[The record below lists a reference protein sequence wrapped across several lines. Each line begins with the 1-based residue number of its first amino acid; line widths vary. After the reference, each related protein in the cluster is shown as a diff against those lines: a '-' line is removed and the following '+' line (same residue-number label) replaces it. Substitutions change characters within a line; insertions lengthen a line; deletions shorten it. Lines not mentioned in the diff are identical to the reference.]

1 MDLIEVLKTRYTT
14 KVYDPSRK
22 LADETVSQL
31 LASLRYS
38 PSSVNSQPWHFI
50 VADTDEG
57 KERLTKAMTGP
68 FSYNAPKV
76 RDASHVVVLCARETL
91 EPAYLDALLAQE
103 EADGRFADPQ
113 ARDTL
118 RQVRSGYVG
127 LHEQAGDIAQW
138 TEKQTYIAQGFLLLA
153 AGLLGVDAT
162 PMEGFDAAALS
173 EEFDLKAQKLT
184 PVVLVSLGYH
194 ADNDFNAKL
203 PKSRLQAD
211 VLFSR
216 A

>member
-1 MDLIEVLKTRYTT
+1 MDLIKVLKTRYTA

-22 LADETVSQL
+22 LSDETVSQL

-50 VADTDEG
+50 VADTDAG
-57 KERLTKAMTGP
+57 KERLTKALTGP

-76 RDASHVVVLCARETL
+76 RDASHVVVLCARDTL
-91 EPAYLDALLAQE
+91 DPAYLDTLLAQE
-103 EADGRFADPQ
+103 EADGRFVDPQ
-113 ARDTL
+113 ARETL
-118 RQVRSGYVG
+118 KQVRSGYVG
-127 LHEQAGDIAQW
+127 LHEQFGDVAQW
-138 TEKQTYIAQGFLLLA
+138 AEKQTYIAQGFLLLA

-173 EEFDLKAQKLT
+173 EEFNLKKQGLT

>member
-1 MDLIEVLKTRYTT
+1 MDLIKVLETRYTT
-14 KVYDPSRK
+14 KAYDPSRT
-22 LADETVSQL
+22 LSDETVTQL

-50 VADTDEG
+50 VADTAEG
-57 KERLTKAMTGP
+57 KERLAKALTGP

-76 RDASHVVVLCARETL
+76 RDASHVVVLCARDTL
-91 EPAYLDALLAQE
+91 EPAYLDTLLAQE
-103 EADGRFADPQ
+103 DADGRFANEQ
-113 ARDTL
+113 ARDAQGKT
-118 RQVRSGYVG
+118 RSGYVN
-127 LHEQAGDIAQW
+127 LHEQAGDVAQW
-138 TEKQTYIAQGFLLLA
+138 AEKQTYIAQGFLLLA

-173 EEFDLKAQKLT
+173 EEFNLKAQNLT

-194 ADNDFNAKL
+194 TESDFNAKL
-203 PKSRLQAD
+203 PKSRLKAD
-211 VLFSR
+211 VVFSR

>member
-76 RDASHVVVLCARETL
+76 RDASHVVVLCARDTL

-103 EADGRFADPQ
+103 EADGRFVDPQ

>member
-1 MDLIEVLKTRYTT
+1 MDLIKVLKTRYTA

-22 LADETVSQL
+22 LSDETVSQL

-50 VADTDEG
+50 VADTDAG
-57 KERLTKAMTGP
+57 KERLTKALTGP

-76 RDASHVVVLCARETL
+76 RDASHVVVLCARDTL
-91 EPAYLDALLAQE
+91 DPTYLDTLLAQE
-103 EADGRFADPQ
+103 EADGRFVDPQ
-113 ARDTL
+113 ARETL
-118 RQVRSGYVG
+118 KQARAGYVG
-127 LHEQAGDIAQW
+127 LHEQFGDVAQW
-138 TEKQTYIAQGFLLLA
+138 AEKQTYIAQGFLLLA

-173 EEFDLKAQKLT
+173 EEFNLKKQGLT

>member
-50 VADTDEG
+50 VADTNEG

-76 RDASHVVVLCARETL
+76 RDASHVVVLCARDTL

-103 EADGRFADPQ
+103 EADGRFVDPQ

-173 EEFDLKAQKLT
+173 EEFDLKTQKLT

>member
-1 MDLIEVLKTRYTT
+1 MDLIKVLKTRYTA

-22 LADETVSQL
+22 LSDETVSQL

-50 VADTDEG
+50 VADTDAG
-57 KERLTKAMTGP
+57 KERLTKALTGP

-76 RDASHVVVLCARETL
+76 RDASHVVVLCGRDTL
-91 EPAYLDALLAQE
+91 DPAYLDTLLAQE
-103 EADGRFADPQ
+103 EADGRFANPQ
-113 ARDTL
+113 ARETL
-118 RQVRSGYVG
+118 KQARSGYVG
-127 LHEQAGDIAQW
+127 LHEQVGDVAQW
-138 TEKQTYIAQGFLLLA
+138 AEKQTYIAQGFLLLA

-173 EEFDLKAQKLT
+173 EEFDLKRQGLT

-194 ADNDFNAKL
+194 ADGDFNAKL

>member
-1 MDLIEVLKTRYTT
+1 
-14 KVYDPSRK
+14 
-22 LADETVSQL
+22 
-31 LASLRYS
+31 
-38 PSSVNSQPWHFI
+38 
-50 VADTDEG
+50 
-57 KERLTKAMTGP
+57 MTGP